1 MKFSVGYQLTKNGS
15 FTAAVKENRDKIGEI
30 YFALPE
36 FANGRNGRS
45 VETELTDYEYRERME
60 TELRE
65 LSALNIPF
73 NWLLNAECYGRHA
86 QSRAFFNNIGNTADY
101 LISRYG
107 LKSVTT
113 TSPLIAKFFK
123 QNFPETDVRASVNME
138 IGTAVGMDYIAEYF
152 DSFYL
157 KREYNRDFGK
167 IAEIKGWCA
176 DNGKRLFGLANSG
189 CLNYCSVHTFHD
201 NLVAHE
207 NEAAEMDNAY
217 QFEGQCRIYLKNGE
231 KRKKWLSISN
241 FIRPEDVALYEG
253 LFDGLKLA
261 TRVNRNA
268 AGVIRAYCCGSY
280 SGNLPGLLEP
290 DHSALFYP
298 AVIEN
303 KKIPDDFGV
312 KTASCDKRCEKCG
325 YCEKALANAL
335 LCLE

>member
-1 MKFSVGYQLTKNGS
+1 MKFSVGYQLTKNGGFIS
-15 FTAAVKENRDKIGEI
+15 AVKENRDKIGEI
-30 YFALPE
+30 YFALPG
-36 FANGRNGRS
+36 FANGRNGRN
-45 VETELTDYEYRERME
+45 TEMNLTDYEYRVLQEA
-60 TELRE
+60 ELHE
-65 LSALNIPF
+65 LSGLGIPF

-86 QSRAFFNNIGNTADY
+86 QSRAFFNKIGDTADY

-107 LKSVTT
+107 LGSVTT

-138 IGTAVGMDYIAEYF
+138 IGTVTGMEYVAEYF

-157 KREYNRDFGK
+157 KRECNRNF
-167 IAEIKGWCA
+167 AEIEKAKSWCEK
-176 DNGKRLFGLANSG
+176 NGKRLFGLANSG
-189 CLNYCSVHTFHD
+189 CLSYCSVHTFHD

-207 NEAAEMDNAY
+207 DETAETDNAY
-217 QFEGQCRIYLKNGE
+217 AFEGQCRIFLKDEE
-231 KRKKWLSISN
+231 KRKRWLTVSN
-241 FIRPEDVALYEG
+241 FIRPEDVRLYEG

-268 AGVIRAYCCGSY
+268 AGVIRAYCTGSF
-280 SGNLPGLLEP
+280 SGNLPELFEP

-298 AVIEN
+298 CVIEN
-303 KKIPDDFGV
+303 KKIPDDFGI
-312 KTASCDKRCEKCG
+312 KTAGCDKRCDECG